1 MADWGHF
8 VTETIQCGMA
18 DWGHLVT
25 GKPMWDGR
33 LGTLCDRDN
42 PMWDG
47 RLGALSDRQT
57 NVG

>member
-1 MADWGHF
+1 MTD
-8 VTETIQCGMA
+8 I
-18 DWGHLVT
+18 
-25 GKPMWDGR
+25 PMWDDR

-57 NVG
+57 NVE